1 MRINDGLLTGLQYA
15 GCGTVQQTKLFIRPD
30 GLNRLRVRNADA
42 RVAAELAP
50 VRGAFDTELGEDR
63 VDSVRETRN
72 LLDIVTGSDGEP
84 ETLLTACDGR
94 VVDRLHVDIVLFQQ
108 GVGRDPCK
116 SSVANE
122 DGDDV
127 GRPRNDGDVEG
138 LKPGLEIA
146 YIDLLELAVAVIL
159 LLV

>member
-1 MRINDGLLTGLQYA
+1 MCINDGLLTGLQYA
-15 GCGTVQQTKLFIRPD
+15 GCGAVQQTKLFIRPD

-84 ETLLTACDGR
+84 ETLLPRAT
-94 VVDRLHVDIVLFQQ
+94 
-108 GVGRDPCK
+108 VG
-116 SSVANE
+116 
-122 DGDDV
+122 
-127 GRPRNDGDVEG
+127 
-138 LKPGLEIA
+138 
-146 YIDLLELAVAVIL
+146 
-159 LLV
+159 